1 MGRQR
6 ERDNIRQLVSAYLDG
21 ELPPEDAAWV
31 GRKIADDSRYGEVYQ
46 AYRSIRMS
54 IRALPVPPVPP
65 TVSAAIRAYTAATPL
80 RRPVV
85 TLRVRLA
92 RFTAAAATM
101 AAAIAA
107 IFTHG
112 FGVPAQFGYGGPAHY
127 GTGNPTAAVVR
138 VSSAPTVATL
148 INARLAYND
157 VAQVQFDHPVD
168 ETAVRQ
174 SVRFAPLTDLTQ
186 PLAPSQLIYSPN
198 TLTLSTAPTAL
209 IPNTD
214 YRVTIPKG
222 LRDLQGNEVQNAT
235 FDFSVAPPPL
245 VADAGMV
252 APTDTVP
259 TLAPIATAPLSTNTS
274 EPATA
279 TTVTS
284 PATATTTTT
293 TTTATTT
300 TVEDVPTDTPIAA
313 RPTVRPVSVATTAP
327 IAAAAAA
334 TAVPVA
340 PTAMVARPVATST
353 VSATTAPKP
362 TNTAAPVATATATV
376 VPTTAPIAPT
386 ATAVVI
392 LATSTTAPTAK
403 PGVPVAP
410 SFQGAYAQT
419 ANRLGE
425 PTGVSAS
432 VSGTQLKF
440 QNGLMVYVPGRPFY
454 IVYAGG
460 SWGTAANPGGGGAAM
475 ANPGGG
481 YAPGGAYG
489 AAWTN
494 AKLSGKLGYATS
506 SQESSYSGSLQPFNN
521 GVILQ
526 VGGDVYVL
534 FSNGT
539 YQLFST

>member
-31 GRKIADDSRYGEVYQ
+31 GRKIAEDSRYGEVYQ
-46 AYRSIRMS
+46 AYRGIRMS

-112 FGVPAQFGYGGPAHY
+112 FGVPAQFGYGGGPAHF
-127 GTGNPTAAVVR
+127 GTGNPTAAVVH

-157 VAQVQFDHPVD
+157 IAQVQFDHPVD

-174 SVRFAPLTDLTQ
+174 SVRFAPLSDLTK

-209 IPNTD
+209 TPNTD

-245 VADAGMV
+245 VADVGTI
-252 APTDTVP
+252 APTDAVP
-259 TLAPIATAPLSTNTS
+259 TLAPIATTPLPTNTP

-279 TTVTS
+279 TTVAS
-284 PATATTTTT
+284 P
-293 TTTATTT
+293 TTATTT
-300 TVEDVPTDTPIAA
+300 TATAGEDVPTDTPIAA
-313 RPTVRPVSVATTAP
+313 RPTIRPVSVATTAP
-327 IAAAAAA
+327 VAVA
-334 TAVPVA
+334 TAVPAV
-340 PTAMVARPVATST
+340 PTAIVARPVATSAAI
-353 VSATTAPKP
+353 ATTAPKP
-362 TNTAAPVATATATV
+362 TNTAAPVATATATATV

-432 VSGTQLKF
+432 ISGTQLKF

-454 IVYAGG
+454 IIYAGG
-460 SWGTAANPGGGGAAM
+460 SWGTAANPGGSGAAM

-506 SQESSYSGSLQPFNN
+506 SQESSYGGSLQPFNN